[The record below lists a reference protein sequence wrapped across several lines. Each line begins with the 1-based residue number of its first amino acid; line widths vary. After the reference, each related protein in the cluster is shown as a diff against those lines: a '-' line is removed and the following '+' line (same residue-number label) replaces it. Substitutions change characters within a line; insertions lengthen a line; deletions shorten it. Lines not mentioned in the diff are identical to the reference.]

1 MTMKPISFLSLVHV
15 CVLFVALAFAGTS
28 HASPVADA
36 LNNIESE
43 WAKIYYQVPKKE
55 QGPAYAKLLEKTH
68 GFVKQYPKEA
78 GLIYWHAVVKAS
90 YADHQDPVSALSA
103 IHEVRDLLQRSI
115 ALDPKSMG
123 GSAYV
128 VLGTLY
134 HLTPSWPIAFGD
146 DDEAEKMLQAALKI
160 SPDGI
165 DSNYYYGQFLLDK
178 GDKKQARQ
186 YFERASK
193 APVRPEQVFADT
205 QLEQEA
211 KLALKNVGDDTMAKK
226 KEAFSSLSAAAK

>member
-1 MTMKPISFLSLVHV
+1 MKPNTFLSLVQA
-15 CVLFVALAFAGTS
+15 CVLFVAFAGLS
-28 HASPVADA
+28 HANPVSDA
-36 LNNIESE
+36 LNGIEAE
-43 WAKIYYQVPKKE
+43 WAKIYYQVPKKQ
-55 QGPAYAKLLEKTH
+55 QGPAYAKLLEKAASLA
-68 GFVKQYPKEA
+68 KQYPKEA

-103 IHEVRDLLQRSI
+103 IHDVRDLLQQSI
-115 ALDPKSMG
+115 AIDPKSMG

-146 DDEAEKMLQAALKI
+146 DDEAEKMLQTALKI
-160 SPDGI
+160 SPEGI
-165 DSNYYYGQFLLDK
+165 DSNFYYGQFLLDK
-178 GDKKQARQ
+178 GDKQQARQ

-211 KLALKNVGDDTMAKK
+211 KLALKNAGVGTMANKK
-226 KEAFSSLSAAAK
+226 QLFSSISSASK

>member
-1 MTMKPISFLSLVHV
+1 MKPIPFLSLVHV
-15 CVLFVALAFAGTS
+15 CVLLMALAFAGSS

-36 LNNIESE
+36 LNSIESE
-43 WAKIYYQVPKKE
+43 WAKVYYQVPKKQ
-55 QGPAYAKLLEKTH
+55 QGPAYAKLLAKTDAL
-68 GFVKQYPKEA
+68 VKQYPKEA
-78 GLIYWHAVVKAS
+78 GLIYWHAVVKAC
-90 YADHQDPVSALSA
+90 YADHQDPVSALGA

-115 ALDPKSMG
+115 ALDPKSLG

-146 DDEAEKMLQAALKI
+146 DDEAEKMLQTALKI

-178 GDKKQARQ
+178 GDKQQARQ

-193 APVRPEQVFADT
+193 APIRPEQVFADT

-211 KLALKNVGDDTMAKK
+211 QLALKNVGGETMVGKK
-226 KEAFSSLSAAAK
+226 QRFSPMTAAAK